1 MRFLRK
7 QDLTQEAT
15 LLRTPLPEYP
25 PGTFLR
31 TENGCFYVVRLKS
44 GTAVRYA
51 VLTDRVLQ
59 SYNPVKVVEASE
71 AHPAVAKLRVL
82 GKLKFRDGSLLYS
95 QASGRMY
102 LVSEHKLRH
111 IVNPDWLSH
120 LGFKREEAV
129 WVSLDEIN
137 LHEKG
142 EPLN

>member
-1 MRFLRK
+1 MEVSKKTTSPTQPRPLK
-7 QDLTQEAT
+7 SLT
-15 LLRTPLPEYP
+15 YP

-31 TENGCFYVVRLKS
+31 TENGYFYVVKLSTGR
-44 GTAVRYA
+44 T
-51 VLTDRVLQ
+51 VLYSILTTRVLD
-59 SYNPVKVVEASE
+59 SWRPVKVVFAPEESINI
-71 AHPAVAKLRVL
+71 PVL

-111 IVNPDWLSH
+111 ITNPDWLAH
-120 LGFKREEAV
+120 LGFSRQDAV